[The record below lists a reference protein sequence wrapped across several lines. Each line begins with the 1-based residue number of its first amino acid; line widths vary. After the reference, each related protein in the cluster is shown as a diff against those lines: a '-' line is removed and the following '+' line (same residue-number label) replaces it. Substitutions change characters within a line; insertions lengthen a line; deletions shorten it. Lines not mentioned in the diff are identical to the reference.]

1 MNFIDRTNIS
11 KLVCFIF
18 LGLLTIV
25 GNNFLTSDRHA
36 SAQTIN
42 TKEMTTQLAQI
53 RNNYPP
59 FIAAPKTAIPVIVT
73 IELIA
78 KDPAILEQ
86 HLNSAN
92 VIPTTRLASG
102 ISYSWTVRDTANPN
116 RFVLIQQWNS
126 TEQQQSYIAWRE
138 ERGDLAQLRELLTQ
152 DPVVDY
158 LAPTDLNTLPYQA
171 K

>member
-1 MNFIDRTNIS
+1 MSFINRRSIL
-11 KLVCFIF
+11 KPICFIF
-18 LGLLTIV
+18 LGLLTVV
-25 GNNFLTSDRHA
+25 GNNFLTSNRHA
-36 SAQTIN
+36 FAQTIN

-59 FIAAPKTAIPVIVT
+59 FVAAPETAIPVIVT
-73 IELIA
+73 VELIA
-78 KDPAILEQ
+78 KDPAKLEQ
-86 HLNSAN
+86 HLNSAD

-102 ISYSWTVRDTANPN
+102 INYSWTVRDTANSN

-126 TEQQQSYIAWRE
+126 IEQQQSYIAWRE
-138 ERGDLAQLRELLTQ
+138 ERSDLAQLRELLTQ

-158 LAPTDLNTLPYQA
+158 FAPTDLNTLPYQA